1 MSKGYSIRVRI
12 GGRTFSII
20 SDEKP
25 EYLTEVASTVDKSIS
40 GMLVSNPNL
49 TFERAAVLSAL
60 KFCDDSKRNNI
71 GTGEKN
77 NSAEDDRL
85 RQQVVEYS
93 KELEKSIQRQK
104 QLQKEIKELKAQH
117 EAKMI
122 EVKKAYDAREI
133 QFREYINKMKNQ

>member
-1 MSKGYSIRVRI
+1 MAKGYSIRVRI

-25 EYLTEVASTVDKSIS
+25 EYLTQVAAAVDKSIS
-40 GMLVSNPNL
+40 GMLASNPNL

-60 KFCDDSKRNNI
+60 KFCDDSQK
-71 GTGEKN
+71 GTYSIPEKK

-93 KELEKSIQRQK
+93 KELEKLTQK
-104 QLQKEIKELKAQH
+104 QKELEKEIKALKVQH
-117 EAKMI
+117 EAKMA

>member
-25 EYLTEVASTVDKSIS
+25 EYLTQVAAAVDRSIS
-40 GMLVSNPNL
+40 GMLSSNPNL

-60 KFCDDSKRNNI
+60 KFCDDSQ
-71 GTGEKN
+71 KN
-77 NSAEDDRL
+77 TESVPVKKDSAEDDRL

-93 KELEKSIQRQK
+93 KELEKATQKQK
-104 QLQKEIKELKAQH
+104 QLEKEIKELKTLH
-117 EAKMI
+117 ETKMA

-133 QFREYINKMKNQ
+133 QFREYINKIKNQ